1 MLKKLDGK
9 NYNEIGS
16 EFWLEDQNGGF
27 CDSGQAY
34 VLSGRTAIDLIL
46 QDMMV
51 VHSPM
56 TSVYMPAWCCD
67 SMLQPFLE
75 RGVDIDFYDVSYECD
90 HLTYHIDLD
99 SHPDILYVTNYF
111 GYSNTLD
118 VGAIRL
124 FKSRGCKILYD
135 RTHSLFLQDDDIL
148 KLADYTFASIR
159 KWMGVLCG
167 ASLSK
172 DGGEIDM
179 CHLQDYPYLQD
190 KIDAM
195 RLKADYIN
203 GCGEVDKQSF
213 LDLYAS
219 FGHHLVGDY
228 RNYKMDDQSK
238 HLWLCADKDG
248 IKNKRRA
255 NAATLQS
262 GLQEVTQITQ
272 MFSMQDG
279 DTPLFVPVLLHNKEE
294 RDALRR
300 HLTANAVYCPIHW
313 PKPSSIRETMAVNSL
328 YDRELS
334 LICDQRYG
342 LNEMQRMIEII
353 KEYYH

>member
-1 MLKKLDGK
+1 MGGK
-9 NYNEIGS
+9 NYKEIGS
-16 EFWLEDQNGGF
+16 EFWLVDQNGGSG
-27 CDSGQAY
+27 DSSHTY

-46 QDMMV
+46 QDMMASHNQV
-51 VHSPM
+51 N
-56 TSVYMPAWCCD
+56 SVYMPAWCCD

-75 RGVDIDFYDVSYECD
+75 RGIDIAFYDISYERD

-118 VGAIRL
+118 ISAIRY
-124 FKSRGCKILYD
+124 FKSKGCKIFYD
-135 RTHSLFLQDDDIL
+135 RTHSFFMQDDDIL
-148 KLADYTFASIR
+148 KLTDYTFASIR
-159 KWMGVLCG
+159 KWMGVPCG

-172 DGGEIDM
+172 NGGEINM
-179 CHLQDYPYLQD
+179 CHLQEYPYLHE

-195 RLKADYIN
+195 RMKADYIN
-203 GCGEVDKQSF
+203 GCDEIDKQSF

-219 FGHHLVGDY
+219 FGRHLVEDY
-228 RNYKMDDQSK
+228 RNYKMDEQSK
-238 HLWLCADKDG
+238 HLWSCADKDG
-248 IKNKRRA
+248 IKNKRRT

-262 GLQEVTQITQ
+262 GLQEVSQITQ
-272 MFSMQDG
+272 MFFMEVG
-279 DTPLFVPVLLHNKEE
+279 DCPLFVPVLLNSKEE

-313 PKPSSIRETMAVNSL
+313 PKPSAIRETMAVNSL

-342 LNEMQRMIEII
+342 LNEMQRMIDVI
-353 KEYYH
+353 KEYYF